1 MEQYVTYESRLASF
15 QKTYKKRAS
24 TAGGRGKTLSWPH
37 KQIAPASLARAGF
50 YFEPYIENPDN
61 CACFLCGKGMD
72 GWEEG
77 DDPLQEHLK
86 HSPTCGWAIY
96 AAIEADIEEYT
107 QEDPSLPHMVEGRKA
122 TFAGKWPHEG
132 RKGWKC
138 KTKQLVEAGWVY
150 TPTEESDDMATCAY
164 CQLGLDGWEPSDK
177 PYDEH
182 YSRSPNCSF
191 FALLKQFGGVN
202 KKGTREKAAR
212 GSKASRLSTQSVATA
227 ASEIASVADTTAE
240 TEDSILTTTSVL
252 SRGVKKP
259 VGRKKKAATK
269 KIGSKTSKKSQVDEE
284 REEIDPEDEQGRDN
298 ESDGELPLQPKPTRA
313 ARGKKRTSDAVE
325 DSVVF
330 LSEAP
335 ASKRRAAASNDT
347 FQMDSSAVSP
357 EDNRSIINPKA
368 TGRTRGGS
376 SAKSSLKSSASL
388 ASLRAAPEYFA
399 DDDEIDRQLEAD
411 LDRFTT
417 DDEITHDS
425 ESERRAREYKSNKT
439 KSIASKSQDYTML
452 NPEEVEVDD
461 EALDED
467 LRQLQAEMEISE
479 PQQEVQ
485 VPKKG
490 RKAGTTRKVSKQT
503 KATGAK
509 VPMKAKGK
517 TKAPSPSPSSS
528 PSPSPSL
535 SASLSSSPPPDLD
548 LEPKPEV
555 EPEAEPESE
564 PESEMA
570 QSLTDEEQDQSPIGN
585 ASVATKTRETTPSPP
600 AKKPRGRPAKS
611 SVSNTSNLADGRAQ
625 KGPGRPPKVPVARSS
640 PPLDSPAPVSEQLDE
655 LESEIDEQGEEVDL
669 GTTPDHRRSPSAA
682 ARHSTSPA
690 PRVSRSR
697 LSAEPPSTP
706 AHTISPA
713 PSARQ
718 PVLSPSPSPQS
729 SDAENQPPSSV
740 LASTNTGRVV
750 LAPIVTTP
758 VHNSPTRRN
767 VLGAGLQ
774 SHNPWTAIDLDAVT
788 ATPGLRMTDKEN
800 VISSLLRQGPELTSP
815 EREMTVEEWIQFNAE
830 EAEKKLKN
838 ECEALVMRFEREGT
852 RAMNVLEG
860 LPVE

>member
-202 KKGTREKAAR
+202 KKSTRGKAAR

-227 ASEIASVADTTAE
+227 ASDLASVADTTAE
-240 TEDSILTTTSVL
+240 AEDSILTTTSVL

-259 VGRKKKAATK
+259 VGRKKKATTK
-269 KIGSKTSKKSQVDEE
+269 KMGSKTSKKSQADEE
-284 REEIDPEDEQGRDN
+284 GEGIDPEEDQGGDDEP
-298 ESDGELPLQPKPTRA
+298 DGELPVQPKPTRA
-313 ARGKKRTSDAVE
+313 ARGKKRASDAVE

-347 FQMDSSAVSP
+347 IQMDSSTMSP
-357 EDNRSIINPKA
+357 EDNRSIVNPKA
-368 TGRTRGGS
+368 KSRTRGGS

-425 ESERRAREYKSNKT
+425 ESERRAREYKSNKA
-439 KSIASKSQDYTML
+439 KLVASRSQDYTML
-452 NPEEVEVDD
+452 DPEEVAIDD

-490 RKAGTTRKVSKQT
+490 RKTGTTRKVSKPT
-503 KATGAK
+503 KATGAN
-509 VPMKAKGK
+509 VPTKAKGK
-517 TKAPSPSPSSS
+517 TKAPSPSHS

-535 SASLSSSPPPDLD
+535 SPSPSSSPPPDLD
-548 LEPKPEV
+548 PEP
-555 EPEAEPESE
+555 EPESE
-564 PESEMA
+564 SESEME
-570 QSLTDEEQDQSPIGN
+570 QSLIGEEQDQSPVRSTS
-585 ASVATKTRETTPSPP
+585 ATTKTRETTPSPP

-611 SVSNTSNLADGRAQ
+611 SASNTSNLADGRAQ
-625 KGPGRPPKVPVARSS
+625 TGRGRPPKVPVARSS
-640 PPLDSPAPVSEQLDE
+640 PPLDPPAPVSEQLDE
-655 LESEIDEQGEEVDL
+655 FESEIDIQGEEIDL
-669 GTTPDHRRSPSAA
+669 GTTPDHRRSPPAA
-682 ARHSTSPA
+682 TRHSTSPA

-697 LSAEPPSTP
+697 PSAEPPSTP

-713 PSARQ
+713 PSARRQ
-718 PVLSPSPSPQS
+718 PALSPSQSPQS

-740 LASTNTGRVV
+740 PASTNPGRVV

-774 SHNPWTAIDLDAVT
+774 SHNPWIAVDLDAVT

-800 VISSLLRQGPELTSP
+800 VISGLLGQGPELTSP
-815 EREMTVEEWIQFNAE
+815 EKEMTVEEWIQFNAE